1 MSVLATFVSA
11 DVIGSSGRHWR
22 ALRGFKLAMG
32 DRLHGGRT
40 ASQPGRQAVGRER
53 ENDGIRR
60 LRFPLPRH
68 VQQLATLNGQTTNYT
83 AVIYAAKLT
92 LVIATGICTVLVTE
106 TSCGLDGLSETD
118 TSGFSDDLR

>member
-53 ENDGIRR
+53 ERWNQAAAFRATTPRTATSDTQRAND
-60 LRFPLPRH
+60 
-68 VQQLATLNGQTTNYT
+68 
-83 AVIYAAKLT
+83 KLHGCN
-92 LVIATGICTVLVTE
+92 L
-106 TSCGLDGLSETD
+106 CGKAHAGDSNW
-118 TSGFSDDLR
+118 DLHSPGD